1 MSNDLLKQL
10 EAKINEAIETIEF
23 SRMEITDLKEKNDE
37 LENRYEDWEQRLS
50 SLIEKFEQLED
61 VEAVEVEAEV
71 DTSIQKDEEAEEVV
85 AEEAE
90 TEEVEAEEVVA
101 VETEMRRLRRI
112 RKYLKEMK
120 LKGPLLVPVQ
130 IHTLKPR
137 DPHNTTHDANDVFQI
152 YHNFLHCSFAF
163 IFNCEGN
170 KKSVSSQ
177 TSPLAVYKPALCKPG
192 VSSVSPG
199 TSISWIT
206 FS

>member
-50 SLIEKFEQLED
+50 TLIEKFEQLED

-90 TEEVEAEEVVA
+90 AEEVEAEEVVA
-101 VETEMRRLRRI
+101 VETED
-112 RKYLKEMK
+112 EEAEAD
-120 LKGPLLVPVQ
+120 
-130 IHTLKPR
+130 TEE
-137 DPHNTTHDANDVFQI
+137 F
-152 YHNFLHCSFAF
+152 
-163 IFNCEGN
+163 EGEEIEG
-170 KKSVSSQ
+170 S
-177 TSPLAVYKPALCKPG
+177 TF
-192 VSSVSPG
+192 G
-199 TSISWIT
+199 TSADSYT
-206 FS
+206 EAPGS

>member
-85 AEEAE
+85 AEETEA
-90 TEEVEAEEVVA
+90 EEVEAEEVVA
-101 VETEMRRLRRI
+101 VETE
-112 RKYLKEMK
+112 EAEAEAEAEAD
-120 LKGPLLVPVQ
+120 
-130 IHTLKPR
+130 T
-137 DPHNTTHDANDVFQI
+137 DTEEF
-152 YHNFLHCSFAF
+152 
-163 IFNCEGN
+163 EGDEIEG
-170 KKSVSSQ
+170 STFGTSADSYTEAPGSSQ
-177 TSPLAVYKPALCKPG
+177 HYA
-192 VSSVSPG
+192 
-199 TSISWIT
+199 
-206 FS
+206 

>member
-61 VEAVEVEAEV
+61 VEAVEVEVEV

-90 TEEVEAEEVVA
+90 AEEVEAEEVVA
-101 VETEMRRLRRI
+101 VETED
-112 RKYLKEMK
+112 EEAEAD
-120 LKGPLLVPVQ
+120 
-130 IHTLKPR
+130 TEE
-137 DPHNTTHDANDVFQI
+137 F
-152 YHNFLHCSFAF
+152 
-163 IFNCEGN
+163 EGE
-170 KKSVSSQ
+170 KIEGSTFGTSADSYTEAPGSSQ
-177 TSPLAVYKPALCKPG
+177 HYA
-192 VSSVSPG
+192 
-199 TSISWIT
+199 
-206 FS
+206 

>member
-101 VETEMRRLRRI
+101 VETED
-112 RKYLKEMK
+112 EE
-120 LKGPLLVPVQ
+120 
-130 IHTLKPR
+130 
-137 DPHNTTHDANDVFQI
+137 A
-152 YHNFLHCSFAF
+152 
-163 IFNCEGN
+163 EGDTEEFEGE
-170 KKSVSSQ
+170 KIEGSTFGTSADSYTEAPGSSQ
-177 TSPLAVYKPALCKPG
+177 HYA
-192 VSSVSPG
+192 
-199 TSISWIT
+199 
-206 FS
+206 

>member
-90 TEEVEAEEVVA
+90 SEEVEAEEVVA
-101 VETEMRRLRRI
+101 VETED
-112 RKYLKEMK
+112 E
-120 LKGPLLVPVQ
+120 
-130 IHTLKPR
+130 
-137 DPHNTTHDANDVFQI
+137 DAEADTEEF
-152 YHNFLHCSFAF
+152 
-163 IFNCEGN
+163 EGD
-170 KKSVSSQ
+170 KIEGSTFGTSADSYTEAPGSSQ
-177 TSPLAVYKPALCKPG
+177 HYA
-192 VSSVSPG
+192 
-199 TSISWIT
+199 
-206 FS
+206 

>member
-71 DTSIQKDEEAEEVV
+71 DTSIQKDEEAEKVV

-90 TEEVEAEEVVA
+90 AEEVEAEEVVA
-101 VETEMRRLRRI
+101 VETED
-112 RKYLKEMK
+112 EEAAD
-120 LKGPLLVPVQ
+120 
-130 IHTLKPR
+130 TEE
-137 DPHNTTHDANDVFQI
+137 F
-152 YHNFLHCSFAF
+152 
-163 IFNCEGN
+163 EGE
-170 KKSVSSQ
+170 KIEGSTFGTSADSYTEAPGSSQ
-177 TSPLAVYKPALCKPG
+177 HYA
-192 VSSVSPG
+192 
-199 TSISWIT
+199 
-206 FS
+206 

>member
-71 DTSIQKDEEAEEVV
+71 DTSTQKDDETEEVV

-90 TEEVEAEEVVA
+90 EIEAEEVVA
-101 VETEMRRLRRI
+101 VETED
-112 RKYLKEMK
+112 EE
-120 LKGPLLVPVQ
+120 
-130 IHTLKPR
+130 
-137 DPHNTTHDANDVFQI
+137 A
-152 YHNFLHCSFAF
+152 
-163 IFNCEGN
+163 EGDTEEFEGE
-170 KKSVSSQ
+170 KIEGSTFGTSADSYTEAPGSSQ
-177 TSPLAVYKPALCKPG
+177 HYA
-192 VSSVSPG
+192 
-199 TSISWIT
+199 
-206 FS
+206 

>member
-101 VETEMRRLRRI
+101 VETEDEETEADT
-112 RKYLKEMK
+112 KE
-120 LKGPLLVPVQ
+120 
-130 IHTLKPR
+130 
-137 DPHNTTHDANDVFQI
+137 F
-152 YHNFLHCSFAF
+152 
-163 IFNCEGN
+163 EGDEIEG
-170 KKSVSSQ
+170 STFGTSADSYTEAPGSSQ
-177 TSPLAVYKPALCKPG
+177 HYA
-192 VSSVSPG
+192 
-199 TSISWIT
+199 
-206 FS
+206 

>member
-85 AEEAE
+85 AGETESEEVVAVE
-90 TEEVEAEEVVA
+90 TESEEVEAEEVVA
-101 VETEMRRLRRI
+101 VETE
-112 RKYLKEMK
+112 EAE
-120 LKGPLLVPVQ
+120 VD
-130 IHTLKPR
+130 T
-137 DPHNTTHDANDVFQI
+137 DTEEF
-152 YHNFLHCSFAF
+152 
-163 IFNCEGN
+163 EGDEIEG
-170 KKSVSSQ
+170 STFGTSADSYTEAPGSSQ
-177 TSPLAVYKPALCKPG
+177 HYA
-192 VSSVSPG
+192 
-199 TSISWIT
+199 
-206 FS
+206 

>member
-50 SLIEKFEQLED
+50 TLIEKFEQLED

-90 TEEVEAEEVVA
+90 SEEVEAEEVVA
-101 VETEMRRLRRI
+101 VETED
-112 RKYLKEMK
+112 EEAEAD
-120 LKGPLLVPVQ
+120 
-130 IHTLKPR
+130 TEE
-137 DPHNTTHDANDVFQI
+137 F
-152 YHNFLHCSFAF
+152 
-163 IFNCEGN
+163 EGD
-170 KKSVSSQ
+170 KIEGSTFGTSADSYTEAPGSSQ
-177 TSPLAVYKPALCKPG
+177 HYA
-192 VSSVSPG
+192 
-199 TSISWIT
+199 
-206 FS
+206 

>member
-85 AEEAE
+85 AEETEA
-90 TEEVEAEEVVA
+90 EEVEADEVVA
-101 VETEMRRLRRI
+101 VETED
-112 RKYLKEMK
+112 EEAEAD
-120 LKGPLLVPVQ
+120 
-130 IHTLKPR
+130 TEE
-137 DPHNTTHDANDVFQI
+137 F
-152 YHNFLHCSFAF
+152 
-163 IFNCEGN
+163 EGD
-170 KKSVSSQ
+170 KIEGSTFSTSADSYTEAPGSSQ
-177 TSPLAVYKPALCKPG
+177 HYA
-192 VSSVSPG
+192 
-199 TSISWIT
+199 
-206 FS
+206 

>member
-85 AEEAE
+85 AEEAVV
-90 TEEVEAEEVVA
+90 EEVKAEEVVA
-101 VETEMRRLRRI
+101 VETED
-112 RKYLKEMK
+112 EEAEAD
-120 LKGPLLVPVQ
+120 
-130 IHTLKPR
+130 TEE
-137 DPHNTTHDANDVFQI
+137 F
-152 YHNFLHCSFAF
+152 
-163 IFNCEGN
+163 EGDEIEG
-170 KKSVSSQ
+170 STFGTSADSYTEAPGSSQ
-177 TSPLAVYKPALCKPG
+177 HYA
-192 VSSVSPG
+192 
-199 TSISWIT
+199 
-206 FS
+206 

>member
-90 TEEVEAEEVVA
+90 AEEVEAEEVVA
-101 VETEMRRLRRI
+101 VETED
-112 RKYLKEMK
+112 EEAEAD
-120 LKGPLLVPVQ
+120 
-130 IHTLKPR
+130 TEE
-137 DPHNTTHDANDVFQI
+137 F
-152 YHNFLHCSFAF
+152 
-163 IFNCEGN
+163 EGD
-170 KKSVSSQ
+170 KIEGSTFSTSADSYTEAPGSSQ
-177 TSPLAVYKPALCKPG
+177 HYA
-192 VSSVSPG
+192 
-199 TSISWIT
+199 
-206 FS
+206 

>member
-23 SRMEITDLKEKNDE
+23 SRMEITDLKEKNNE

-90 TEEVEAEEVVA
+90 AEEVEEEEVVS
-101 VETEMRRLRRI
+101 VVTED
-112 RKYLKEMK
+112 EEEEAD
-120 LKGPLLVPVQ
+120 
-130 IHTLKPR
+130 T
-137 DPHNTTHDANDVFQI
+137 
-152 YHNFLHCSFAF
+152 
-163 IFNCEGN
+163 
-170 KKSVSSQ
+170 
-177 TSPLAVYKPALCKPG
+177 
-192 VSSVSPG
+192 
-199 TSISWIT
+199 
-206 FS
+206 

>member
-61 VEAVEVEAEV
+61 VDAVEVEAEV

-90 TEEVEAEEVVA
+90 AEEVEAEEVVA
-101 VETEMRRLRRI
+101 VETED
-112 RKYLKEMK
+112 EEAEAD
-120 LKGPLLVPVQ
+120 
-130 IHTLKPR
+130 TEE
-137 DPHNTTHDANDVFQI
+137 F
-152 YHNFLHCSFAF
+152 
-163 IFNCEGN
+163 EGDEIEG
-170 KKSVSSQ
+170 STFGTSADSYTEAPGSSQ
-177 TSPLAVYKPALCKPG
+177 HYA
-192 VSSVSPG
+192 
-199 TSISWIT
+199 
-206 FS
+206 

>member
-101 VETEMRRLRRI
+101 VETED
-112 RKYLKEMK
+112 EEAE
-120 LKGPLLVPVQ
+120 VD
-130 IHTLKPR
+130 TEE
-137 DPHNTTHDANDVFQI
+137 F
-152 YHNFLHCSFAF
+152 
-163 IFNCEGN
+163 EGE
-170 KKSVSSQ
+170 KIEGSTFGTSADSYTEAPGSSQ
-177 TSPLAVYKPALCKPG
+177 HYA
-192 VSSVSPG
+192 
-199 TSISWIT
+199 
-206 FS
+206 

>member
-90 TEEVEAEEVVA
+90 AEAEEAEAEEVVA
-101 VETEMRRLRRI
+101 VETED
-112 RKYLKEMK
+112 EEAEAD
-120 LKGPLLVPVQ
+120 
-130 IHTLKPR
+130 TEE
-137 DPHNTTHDANDVFQI
+137 F
-152 YHNFLHCSFAF
+152 
-163 IFNCEGN
+163 EGDEIEG
-170 KKSVSSQ
+170 STFGTSADSYTEAPGSSQ
-177 TSPLAVYKPALCKPG
+177 HYA
-192 VSSVSPG
+192 
-199 TSISWIT
+199 
-206 FS
+206 

>member
-90 TEEVEAEEVVA
+90 AEEGEAEEVVA
-101 VETEMRRLRRI
+101 VETED
-112 RKYLKEMK
+112 EEAE
-120 LKGPLLVPVQ
+120 VD
-130 IHTLKPR
+130 TEE
-137 DPHNTTHDANDVFQI
+137 F
-152 YHNFLHCSFAF
+152 
-163 IFNCEGN
+163 EGEEIGT
-170 KKSVSSQ
+170 SADSYTEAPGSSQ
-177 TSPLAVYKPALCKPG
+177 HYA
-192 VSSVSPG
+192 
-199 TSISWIT
+199 
-206 FS
+206 

>member
-10 EAKINEAIETIEF
+10 EVKINEAIETIEF

-90 TEEVEAEEVVA
+90 AEEVEAEEVVA
-101 VETEMRRLRRI
+101 VETED
-112 RKYLKEMK
+112 EEAEAD
-120 LKGPLLVPVQ
+120 
-130 IHTLKPR
+130 TEE
-137 DPHNTTHDANDVFQI
+137 F
-152 YHNFLHCSFAF
+152 
-163 IFNCEGN
+163 EGE
-170 KKSVSSQ
+170 KIEGSTFGTSADSYTEAPGSSQ
-177 TSPLAVYKPALCKPG
+177 HYA
-192 VSSVSPG
+192 
-199 TSISWIT
+199 
-206 FS
+206 

>member
-90 TEEVEAEEVVA
+90 MEEVEAEEVVA
-101 VETEMRRLRRI
+101 VETED
-112 RKYLKEMK
+112 EE
-120 LKGPLLVPVQ
+120 
-130 IHTLKPR
+130 TEA
-137 DPHNTTHDANDVFQI
+137 DTEEF
-152 YHNFLHCSFAF
+152 
-163 IFNCEGN
+163 EGDEIEG
-170 KKSVSSQ
+170 STFGTSADSYTEAPGSSQ
-177 TSPLAVYKPALCKPG
+177 HYA
-192 VSSVSPG
+192 
-199 TSISWIT
+199 
-206 FS
+206 